1 VDLGKYRNIFID
13 EATDHL
19 AEISASLLRLEKE
32 LGCAEAIDSVFR
44 MAHSIKGMAA
54 SLEYDAITEVAHGL
68 EDRMQ
73 GIRTAGRV
81 ADGEELALLFR
92 GLEAL
97 EAMVAVVRA
106 EGAPPPRR
114 PELVSALTGAE
125 ASKKKVLRPG
135 LRS

>member
-1 VDLGKYRNIFID
+1 MDLGKYRNIFID
-13 EATDHL
+13 EATEYL
-19 AEISASLLRLEKE
+19 AEMSSSLLRLEKE

-54 SLEYDAITEVAHGL
+54 SLEYESITEVAHGL

-73 GIRTAGRV
+73 GIRAAGRV
-81 ADGEELALLFR
+81 SDAEELAVLFH

-106 EGAPPPRR
+106 EGEPPPRR

-125 ASKKKVLRPG
+125 APKKKALRPEP
-135 LRS
+135 RS

>member
-1 VDLGKYRNIFID
+1 MDLAKYRTVFLEDSTEN
-13 EATDHL
+13 L
-19 AEISASLLRLEKE
+19 AEMSRALLELEKDSA
-32 LGCAEAIDSVFR
+32 CTEAIDVIFR

-54 SLEYDAITEVAHGL
+54 SLEYDSITEVAHGL

-73 GIRTAGRV
+73 GIRAAGRV
-81 ADGEELALLFR
+81 SDAEELAVLFH

-106 EGAPPPRR
+106 EGEPPPRR

-125 ASKKKVLRPG
+125 APKKKALRPEF
-135 LRS
+135 RS

>member
-13 EATDHL
+13 EATQHL
-19 AEISASLLRLEKE
+19 AEISSSLLRLEKE
-32 LGCAEAIDSVFR
+32 LGCVEAIDTVFR

-54 SLEYDAITEVAHGL
+54 SLEYESITEVAHGL

-73 GIRTAGRV
+73 GIRAAGRV
-81 ADGEELALLFR
+81 SDSEELAVLFH

-106 EGAPPPRR
+106 EGEPPQRR
-114 PELVSALTGAE
+114 PELVSALTGPE
-125 ASKKKVLRPG
+125 ATKKKALRPQ